1 MGVIIPTVLFL
12 VLVLGWIL
20 LAFLPGLREIR
31 FKRDIEALPVI
42 RKSQVDIRFFAQGL
56 REHLNSNYGE
66 LIANC
71 RNSGKTLAGDL
82 DENNHYVIVP
92 NAKAE
97 LPLLVEE
104 ENYCY
109 QMVISLSDLNLP
121 DDYVHAVEI
130 QADGNVSG
138 GLRSVY
144 RAILA
149 GGSLHLA
156 AGSASLRWLHAGT
169 DLKAD
174 RGCLLHGRLSAEHTM
189 QLGEGCRF
197 ERLNAPRLE
206 FGNVEANVGMNIPKT
221 ASSDTP
227 AVDPDQVPRLQET
240 NGGRWLVDKEF
251 ELKAGSVLDTD
262 LVVNGKVILGD
273 GSLILGSIKSRGD
286 MIVGAGVRVA
296 GSLVSE
302 KDMVL
307 GEGSRVGGPIICEET
322 LTLQR
327 GCIVGDEKTPTTIS
341 SRRILIEPGVCCH
354 GTVWAHEQGDVL
366 VPQALALDAES
377 NGGQLA

>member
-1 MGVIIPTVLFL
+1 
-12 VLVLGWIL
+12 
-20 LAFLPGLREIR
+20 
-31 FKRDIEALPVI
+31 
-42 RKSQVDIRFFAQGL
+42 
-56 REHLNSNYGE
+56 
-66 LIANC
+66 
-71 RNSGKTLAGDL
+71 
-82 DENNHYVIVP
+82 
-92 NAKAE
+92 
-97 LPLLVEE
+97 
-104 ENYCY
+104 
-109 QMVISLSDLNLP
+109 
-121 DDYVHAVEI
+121 
-130 QADGNVSG
+130 
-138 GLRSVY
+138 
-144 RAILA
+144 
-149 GGSLHLA
+149 
-156 AGSASLRWLHAGT
+156 
-169 DLKAD
+169 
-174 RGCLLHGRLSAEHTM
+174 
-189 QLGEGCRF
+189 
-197 ERLNAPRLE
+197 
-206 FGNVEANVGMNIPKT
+206 MNIPKT
-221 ASSDTP
+221 ASSDTL